1 MSGFLNFY
9 NQKYT
14 FESVLFVAEKLKH
27 YIQFTPQQLNELE
40 QEFRLLQSIT
50 LNDLPNDVLEKAAIR
65 NDTDGNNMVL
75 YFQIIRLAPIKVSL
89 IISSNLLRLYCAS
102 SIATREKNLYSQELE
117 KI

>member
-102 SIATREKNLYSQELE
+102 SIATR
-117 KI
+117 